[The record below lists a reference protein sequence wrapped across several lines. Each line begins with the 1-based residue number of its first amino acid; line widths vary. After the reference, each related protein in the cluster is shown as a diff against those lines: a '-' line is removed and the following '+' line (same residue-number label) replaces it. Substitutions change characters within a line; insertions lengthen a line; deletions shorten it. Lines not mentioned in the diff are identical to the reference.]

1 MKIRVADYIAQL
13 LLAHGIRHVFSV
25 GGGGSMH
32 LNDAFGN
39 CPGLQVI
46 YNNHEQ
52 ACAIAAEGY
61 ARVNGVPA
69 AVCVTTGPGGTN
81 TITGVLCAWQD
92 NIPMVLI
99 SGQVRYDTTV
109 ESTGLQLRQFGEQEH
124 YIVDTVKSIT
134 KYAVMITDASSVR
147 YHVEKAYYL
156 AMQGRCGP
164 VWLDIPLNIQSMII
178 ETDDQKPFVPEVRQN
193 IGFSP
198 KRLLDLLRQSE
209 RPVILAGSGVRAP
222 GVYERFR
229 KFIEQAR
236 LPVLAATSN
245 ADILPEG
252 HPLYFGNF
260 GVFGGRPGNFLVQ
273 NADCLL
279 VLGCRLSFK
288 EIGFNYQQFAPNA
301 VKIMVD
307 ADINELKK
315 PTVKIDLPICVELSA
330 FFGEML
336 QENLTIQVSDEWM
349 EYGAVLKRRYP
360 VYMDRFYYNT
370 KQGVNP
376 YYFYHEMRKH
386 LKADAIIVA
395 GNSTSSVEQL
405 QLGVEKDGQRLWG
418 NVSCGTMG
426 YDLPA
431 SLGAAVAG
439 NRQVI
444 CVTGDGSIQMN
455 IQELATIAG
464 YGLPVKVVIFNNG
477 GYGALVQTQSN
488 FFGRLS
494 GCTRESGVFL
504 PNFEKLA
511 EAYGYPYVKCSARNE
526 VSASLDQFFSTEGF
540 GICEVIEE
548 PGQVIEPKQKS
559 KALSDGTIFSPPISD
574 LAPFLDKEENER
586 YSDFASRMWKSA
598 R

>member
-124 YIVDTVKSIT
+124 CIIDTVRSMT
-134 KYAVMITDASSVR
+134 KYAVMITDPSSVR
-147 YHVEKAYYL
+147 YHVEKAYCL

-222 GVYERFR
+222 GVYEKFR

-252 HPLYFGNF
+252 HSLYFGNF

-288 EIGFNYQQFAPNA
+288 EIGFNYQHFAPNA

-330 FFGEML
+330 FFDEIL

-349 EYGAVLKRRYP
+349 EYGAVLKKRYP
-360 VYMDRFYYNT
+360 IYMDRFYYNT

-386 LKADAIIVA
+386 LKDDAIIVA

-418 NVSCGTMG
+418 NVNCGTMG

-439 NRQVI
+439 NGQVI

-511 EAYGYPYVKCSARNE
+511 EAYGYPYVKCSERDE
-526 VSASLDQFFSTEGF
+526 VSASLEQFFSTEGF

-559 KALSDGTIFSPPISD
+559 KALPDGTIFSPPISD
-574 LAPFLDKEENER
+574 LAPFLDKKEYER
-586 YSDFASRMWKSA
+586 YSDFASGMWKSA
-598 R
+598 K

>member
-13 LLAHGIRHVFSV
+13 LLARGIRHVFSV

-61 ARVNGVPA
+61 ARVNGIPA

-92 NIPMVLI
+92 NIPMVVI

-124 YIVDTVKSIT
+124 YIIDTVRSMT
-134 KYAVMITDASSVR
+134 KYAVMVTDPASVR
-147 YHVEKAYYL
+147 YHVEKACYL

-164 VWLDIPLNIQSMII
+164 VWLDIPLNIQSMTI
-178 ETDDQKPFVPEVRQN
+178 ETDSQKSFIPEARQDV
-193 IGFSP
+193 GFSR
-198 KRLLDLLRQSE
+198 KRLLDLLYRSK
-209 RPVILAGSGVRAP
+209 RPILLAGSGVRAP
-222 GVYERFR
+222 GVYEKFR
-229 KFIEQAR
+229 AFAEKAQ

-252 HPLYFGNF
+252 YPLYFGNF

-288 EIGFNYQQFAPNA
+288 EIGFNYQQFAPRA
-301 VKIMVD
+301 VKVMVD

-315 PTVKIDLPICVELSA
+315 PTVKIDLPICAELTA
-330 FFGEML
+330 FFDEML
-336 QENLTIQVSDEWM
+336 QESLDIQVSDEWM
-349 EYGAVLKRRYP
+349 EYGTVLKNRYP
-360 VYMDRFYYNT
+360 IYSDRFYHRT

-376 YYFYHEMRKH
+376 YYFCHEMRKY

-439 NRQVI
+439 RRQVV

-455 IQELATIAG
+455 IQELATIVG
-464 YGLPVKVVIFNNG
+464 YELPIKIVIFNNG
-477 GYGALVQTQSN
+477 GYGALIQTQSN

-494 GCTRESGVFL
+494 GCTRDSGVFL
-504 PNFEKLA
+504 PNFEKLSA
-511 EAYGYPYVKCSARNE
+511 AYGYPYVKCSRKDE
-526 VSASLDQFFSTEGF
+526 VNTALAQLFNSDGF

-559 KALSDGTIFSPPISD
+559 KALPDGTIFSPPISD
-574 LAPFLDKEENER
+574 LAPFLDKEEYER
-586 YSDFASRMWKSA
+586 YADFTAGMWKNA
-598 R
+598 